1 MSVPA
6 VAPTHPT
13 VDGARPARTPA
24 THPPAST
31 LPLPHR
37 RARRGSTSFWVLTAS
52 VVTALIVGV
61 VSLSAMLVS
70 ASFHEQR
77 VRAELAALTEE
88 HEALSLEVVTL
99 SSPVR
104 VSAWAREEGLVA
116 AERVDVLR
124 VRARGSG
131 R

>member
-6 VAPTHPT
+6 TDPIHPT

-24 THPPAST
+24 ARPPPSS
-31 LPLPHR
+31 LPLPTR
-37 RARRGSTSFWVLTAS
+37 RARRGSTSFWALSAVI
-52 VVTALIVGV
+52 VTGLVVGV
-61 VSLSAMLVS
+61 VSLSALLVS
-70 ASFHEQR
+70 ASFREER
-77 VRAELAALTEE
+77 IRTVLATLAEE
-88 HEALSLEVVTL
+88 HEGLSLQVVTL

-104 VSAWAREEGLVA
+104 VAAWARGEGFVA

-124 VRARGSG
+124 VRARGAG